1 MCCRGLLHAAR
12 PFSQSQMAAP
22 WRDVRRAQP
31 QFLSPCSCS
40 QCCKENPTALRCYGD
55 LGNHRGGRYVVFS
68 AAGLERPHGKV
79 SMGRARCRLVVW
91 RNFPRD
97 GKNPRRGRIAIPSLL
112 ASRRARCDQPAY
124 CRLNNSVEANAIRT
138 AMRLRRIRNGTVR
151 GRIGF
156 TDRILGGGLTINSY

>member
-22 WRDVRRAQP
+22 WRDVRRARP

-79 SMGRARCRLVVW
+79 SMGRARCRLVVR

-97 GKNPRRGRIAIPSLL
+97 RKNPRRGASQSLPSSHHGDCAAI
-112 ASRRARCDQPAY
+112 PAY

-156 TDRILGGGLTINSY
+156 TDGILGGGLTINSY